1 MKNKILLLFGFFVIS
16 NTCLQAQSYEELI
29 DDIRSNNLEIK
40 ANQQWKDS
48 EDLLLRTGL
57 NPSDPELEYGYYPGS
72 VPDMGNKTT
81 FEVNQALEFPTV
93 YSKRNKA
100 NASLKEK
107 NQYEIEFRQQQIL
120 LDFSISYI
128 EIVYLNKIAG
138 ELDKRMES
146 ARDYLEAF
154 QQRFEKNDATILDV
168 NKAKLR
174 VMDLQNQIRLNN
186 ALISKHKEILRQ
198 MNNGAVNISSSEY
211 PELTLE
217 DFESLKNEF
226 REKNPLFKSM
236 TAESTYASQQ
246 IKLHKSEWWPDIL
259 VGYGSETILQESFRG
274 FKLGLSV
281 PLWQDR
287 NTIKYARAYEN
298 YALSHQQNIEAV
310 MQSKLYQQYLEAEAL
325 NKNLEDF
332 ESGLGELDSIE
343 LLEKSLELGQITYV
357 QYLVEISYFY
367 TIYDS
372 WLELE
377 KEYHQTL
384 AQLYAF
390 KL

>member
-310 MQSKLYQQYLEAEAL
+310 MQSALYQQYLEAEAL
-325 NKNLEDF
+325 DKNLADF